1 VRATLPLAV
10 SDPTTVEQEGCP
22 DYPTF
27 CMPFGFLIT
36 PEEAAY
42 NVLTVFFN
50 GTTAATDFGGT
61 YGTAPI

>member
-1 VRATLPLAV
+1 VRPTLPLAV